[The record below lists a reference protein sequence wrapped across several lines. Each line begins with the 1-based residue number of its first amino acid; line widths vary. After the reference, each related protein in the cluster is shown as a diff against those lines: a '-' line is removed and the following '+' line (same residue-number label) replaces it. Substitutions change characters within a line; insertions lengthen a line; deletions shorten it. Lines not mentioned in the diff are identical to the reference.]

1 MEIYD
6 INGAAFLSD
15 NNDPLLSLFWRGG
28 AAENLFLIH
37 YSLPLW
43 PLGHS
48 FFASLEWRRNKGIS
62 TSSPWGSHVREINS
76 QNHVDHNG
84 GEKDKSTRRMGWTS
98 GC

>member
-37 YSLPLW
+37 YSLPLS
-43 PLGHS
+43 GHS
-48 FFASLEWRRNKGIS
+48 AIL
-62 TSSPWGSHVREINS
+62 SSMLFLW
-76 QNHVDHNG
+76 NG
-84 GEKDKSTRRMGWTS
+84 GATKESRLLPPGAVMYVKLIL
-98 GC
+98 